1 MSLAIGVHSQWR
13 EPVMEHREKLE
24 AELRAIEQ
32 WDALYRQ
39 SATHS
44 GTDELSYQVRQER
57 GRQIMR
63 EIQAGEAFSDSFF
76 SQSRERDRP

>member
-1 MSLAIGVHSQWR
+1 L
-13 EPVMEHREKLE
+13 EHREKLE

-39 SATHS
+39 GATHS
-44 GTDELSYQVRQER
+44 GVEELSYQIRQER
-57 GRQIMR
+57 GRQITR

-76 SQSRERDRP
+76 SQSRKPHRPR